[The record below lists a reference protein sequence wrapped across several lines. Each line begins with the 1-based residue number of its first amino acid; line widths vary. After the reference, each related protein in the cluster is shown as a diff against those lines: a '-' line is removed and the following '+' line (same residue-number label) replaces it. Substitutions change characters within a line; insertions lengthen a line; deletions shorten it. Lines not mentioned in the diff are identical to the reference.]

1 MMGTGPHVGK
11 GQRPEVDDRQAI
23 RIDGAAGLLGHEV
36 IHHAQEAGGQEE
48 AHRVVAVPPLHHGV
62 LYPRIGG
69 VRLPQR
75 HRHLDVVE
83 DVQDGDGQDVR
94 AEEPVGHVDML
105 GPTLDDG
112 AEEHNGVGH
121 PDQRDQDVD
130 GPFEFG
136 VFLAAG
142 VAQRQ
147 GDGGRDDDRLP
158 APEGERG
165 QPVTENAGLTGALD
179 NVVRGREQR
188 AAAEGEDH
196 GVGVQRAQ
204 AAVAEPGGVE
214 IQLRPNQL
222 RGEKNAHSHAD
233 DAPDHG
239 HERELPHDPIV
250 EGVGL
255 ACDCGAIVHHP
266 SPKQKET
273 SSSRFQ

>member
-1 MMGTGPHVGK
+1 MMGTGPHVGE

-23 RIDGAAGLLGHEV
+23 RIDGTAGLLGHEV
-36 IHHAQEAGGQEE
+36 VHHAQEAGGQEE

-62 LYPRIGG
+62 LHPGIGG

-94 AEEPVGHVDML
+94 AEEPVRHVDVL
-105 GPTLDDG
+105 GAALDDG
-112 AEEHNGVGH
+112 AEEHDGVGH

-147 GDGGRDDDRLP
+147 GDDGADDDDLP
-158 APEGERG
+158 APEREGG
-165 QPVTENAGLTGALD
+165 QPVTEKAGLTGALD
-179 NVVRGREQR
+179 HVVRGREQR

-214 IQLRPNQL
+214 IQLRPDQL
-222 RGEKNAHSHAD
+222 RGEKNTHGHAD
-233 DAPDHG
+233 DAPEHG
-239 HERELPHDPIV
+239 DQCELPDDTVV

-255 ACDCGAIVHHP
+255 ARDGGVMVHYHP
-266 SPKQKET
+266 LFLNNSLK
-273 SSSRFQ
+273 FQ